1 MSQLEIIKNFNTI
14 KKNLKKN
21 FTDLKKI
28 RIGIVGD
35 SSTQFLNQSIRGYGF
50 DEDYNFEIYE
60 ADYDQL
66 DGQLLDT
73 SSGLYKFE
81 PEFVIIFESSQ
92 KLSKRFYKSDKAKFS
107 EMHIEKVNNY
117 ISNISKHLNSKI
129 IYFNFPEVN
138 DSIFGNFSN
147 KIEYFLFTKQGKL
160 IMN

>member
-1 MSQLEIIKNFNTI
+1 MSQFEIIKNFNTI

-92 KLSKRFYKSDKAKFS
+92 KLSKRFYGF
-107 EMHIEKVNNY
+107 
-117 ISNISKHLNSKI
+117 
-129 IYFNFPEVN
+129 
-138 DSIFGNFSN
+138 
-147 KIEYFLFTKQGKL
+147 
-160 IMN
+160 